1 MPDMQKRILQRKV
14 VRDTNRMIELYAL
27 LRARTERH
35 LHDINYDFSELLV
48 CIMDVQHIKRIS
60 KECPLVELK
69 AQTSVSGIFLELV
82 TKNLISFLQFSILKR
97 VITEICCGC
106 QELQEQLKSYEMEFN
121 EYIKRRVCE
130 THIYQEGR
138 FKAFSS
144 SSSSEEKVELVII
157 TDEYWNDSIQLM
169 KVLELEEL
177 VADCLDIDQFC
188 LEVVNIESNCLR
200 IHYAIPLQVAKAIF
214 PLTEEEWKKISQNH
228 IVKIQRLRCPFLG
241 VFYSTDQE
249 KGIWFNIADALLR
262 AQFSFLDGATAVD
275 RKEEYE
281 YSSIGNFLVGKC

>member
-1 MPDMQKRILQRKV
+1 MSTMPDIEKRILQRKIV
-14 VRDTNRMIELYAL
+14 KDTNRMIELYAL

-48 CIMDVQHIKRIS
+48 CIMDVQHIRRIS

-69 AQTSVSGIFLELV
+69 SQTSISGIFLELV

-97 VITEICCGC
+97 VITEICCGF
-106 QELQEQLKSYEMEFN
+106 QELHELLKSYEMEFN

-138 FKAFSS
+138 FEAFSS
-144 SSSSEEKVELVII
+144 SSSEEKKVELVII

-177 VADCLDIDQFC
+177 VADCLDIDRFS

-200 IHYAIPLQVAKAIF
+200 IHYAIPLQVAKVIF
-214 PLTEEEWKKISQNH
+214 PLTEEEWKKLSQNH
-228 IVKIQRLRCPFLG
+228 IVKIQCPSLG

-249 KGIWFNIADALLR
+249 KGI
-262 AQFSFLDGATAVD
+262 
-275 RKEEYE
+275 
-281 YSSIGNFLVGKC
+281 

>member
-1 MPDMQKRILQRKV
+1 MPLTLAMSTVPDIQKRILQRKIV
-14 VRDTNRMIELYAL
+14 KDTNRMIELYAL
-27 LRARTERH
+27 LRARTERY
-35 LHDINYDFSELLV
+35 LYDVNYDFSKLLV
-48 CIMDVQHIKRIS
+48 CILDVQHIRRIS
-60 KECPLVELK
+60 EECPLVELE
-69 AQTSVSGIFLELV
+69 AQTSISGIFLQLV
-82 TKNLISFLQFSILKR
+82 KKKLISFLQYSILKR

-138 FKAFSS
+138 FEAFSS
-144 SSSSEEKVELVII
+144 SCSEKKKVELVII
-157 TDEYWNDSIQLM
+157 TDENWNYSVQFV

-177 VADCLDIDQFC
+177 VADCLDIDQFS

-214 PLTEEEWKKISQNH
+214 PLTEEEWKKLSQNH
-228 IVKIQRLRCPFLG
+228 IVKIQCLQCPSLG

-249 KGIWFNIADALLR
+249 KGI
-262 AQFSFLDGATAVD
+262 
-275 RKEEYE
+275 
-281 YSSIGNFLVGKC
+281 